1 MKKVLYLR
9 HPSLVQTSQGIQVE
23 HPISENILTSA
34 FPDEVPTEPMSLLST
49 ARLLILASVSAA
61 FVSCQNGLNS
71 SAASGSDPYVSNYPA
86 DGGYNPYPDQ
96 PGRIAGSTPTYE
108 QPVVPMEADPYA
120 FNAPSSTPP
129 RSTSSSSSSSST
141 PKKTVTSTSKPKSSS
156 TKSKSTAKKSTGS
169 STHTVVKGDTLYALA
184 LKNKTTVAKIKAANG
199 LKSDLIRPG
208 QKLKLR

>member
-1 MKKVLYLR
+1 
-9 HPSLVQTSQGIQVE
+9 
-23 HPISENILTSA
+23 
-34 FPDEVPTEPMSLLST
+34 MSLISN
-49 ARLLILASVSAA
+49 ARLLVLASVSATLM
-61 FVSCQNGLNS
+61 SCQNGLNK
-71 SAASGSDPYVSNYPA
+71 SANSGSDPYVSNYPA

-96 PGRIAGSTPTYE
+96 PGRVAGSVPSYE
-108 QPVVPMEADPYA
+108 QPVVAPAEADPYA
-120 FNAPSSTPP
+120 FNAPTSTPP
-129 RSTSSSSSSSST
+129 RSTSSSSSST

-169 STHTVVKGDTLYALA
+169 STHTVVKGDTLYGLA

>member
-1 MKKVLYLR
+1 
-9 HPSLVQTSQGIQVE
+9 
-23 HPISENILTSA
+23 
-34 FPDEVPTEPMSLLST
+34 MSLIST
-49 ARLLILASVSAA
+49 ARLLVLASVSATLM
-61 FVSCQNGLNS
+61 SCQNGLNK
-71 SAASGSDPYVSNYPA
+71 SASSGSDPYVSNYPA

-96 PGRIAGSTPTYE
+96 PGRVAGSAPSYE
-108 QPVVPMEADPYA
+108 QPIAPAEADPYA
-120 FNAPSSTPP
+120 FNAPTSTPP
-129 RSTSSSSSSSST
+129 RSTSGGSSST

-169 STHTVVKGDTLYALA
+169 SSHTVVKGDTLYGLA